1 MKRAGNNFHRKP
13 RNMRYRS
20 IDFDV
25 EEVSP
30 NKWRWKIF
38 ANNDSPDITGDRE
51 YLSRDAAI
59 GGCIQ
64 KIDDEIK
71 PSL

>member
-1 MKRAGNNFHRKP
+1 
-13 RNMRYRS
+13 MRYRS

-30 NKWRWKIF
+30 DKWRWKIYASEF
-38 ANNDSPDITGDRE
+38 SPNITGDPE
-51 YLSRDAAI
+51 YVSRDAAI

-64 KIDDEIK
+64 KIDEEIK
-71 PSL
+71 PSV